1 MQRLTRKKHWKD
13 NPDVRLNKVPPNP
26 YEYPSADDYYDAVD
40 EYNDWLKQKEEA
52 EAIAADLAYERSL
65 EEQWRQESTKT

>member
-1 MQRLTRKKHWKD
+1 MYGW
-13 NPDVRLNKVPPNP
+13 NKVPPNP
-26 YEYPSADDYYDAVD
+26 YEYTSADDYYDAVD
-40 EYNDWLKQKEEA
+40 EYNDWLRQKEEA

>member
-1 MQRLTRKKHWKD
+1 MYGW
-13 NPDVRLNKVPPNP
+13 NKVPPNP

-40 EYNDWLKQKEEA
+40 EYNDWLRQKEEA

-65 EEQWRQESTKT
+65 EIQWRQEAGNMEENDGTEEKD

>member
-1 MQRLTRKKHWKD
+1 MYGW
-13 NPDVRLNKVPPNP
+13 NMVPPNP

-65 EEQWRQESTKT
+65 EEQWRQEVCNMEENDGTEEKD

>member
-1 MQRLTRKKHWKD
+1 MYSW
-13 NPDVRLNKVPPNP
+13 NKVPPNP

-52 EAIAADLAYERSL
+52 EAIAADLAYERGL
-65 EEQWRQESTKT
+65 EEQWRQEAGNIEENDGTEEKD